1 MSWDYRLLVPII
13 SCYPRA
19 VTIVR
24 RGGRKDGLENSC
36 FFIKK
41 PRLYLLGLTQSMKL
55 KLCSCHIHILLFL
68 FQKIIS
74 VRASFYMLSSLLSFS
89 LMICFPVF
97 FIQVKCEAS
106 SGSELCRLLS
116 TNVAVVRKNGRVL
129 VGVDKESINN
139 NTVASVME
147 WVITEIVEGGG
158 CCRREEDEGLV
169 TLTLPSC
176 AMKTKTITQ
185 V

>member
-1 MSWDYRLLVPII
+1 
-13 SCYPRA
+13 
-19 VTIVR
+19 
-24 RGGRKDGLENSC
+24 
-36 FFIKK
+36 
-41 PRLYLLGLTQSMKL
+41 MKL
-55 KLCSCHIHILLFL
+55 KLRSCHIHILLFL
-68 FQKIIS
+68 FQKIKS

-97 FIQVKCEAS
+97 FMQVKCEAS

-147 WVITEIVEGGG
+147 
-158 CCRREEDEGLV
+158 
-169 TLTLPSC
+169 
-176 AMKTKTITQ
+176 
-185 V
+185 